1 MVCYSERDGLLLR
14 HQLNGLVFHDEEE
27 FFDVIEVD
35 LHLHTTFS
43 DGTLCPTEL
52 VSLCAER
59 GLKIISI
66 SDHDSTEGLEEAFQA
81 AHTYPELTV
90 VPGIELSTDI
100 PGSEI
105 HILGYFVDYRS
116 ADFQKVL
123 EAFRSGRESRASSMV
138 ERLNALGIDIE
149 WNRVQDISGGGAI
162 GRPHIAQAMV
172 EKEYVKYPREAFDRF
187 IGKNGPAYVERMKL
201 TPVDAIS
208 MLLDNGALPVIA
220 HPTYSVAKSDRGA
233 VSDLR
238 DILNDLKKAG
248 LVGMEVF
255 YSDYTPEQV
264 KYLESLSIELELIP
278 CGGSDY
284 HASGNPD
291 EPEPGS
297 VGPPM
302 ETFDR
307 LMELKSS

>member
-1 MVCYSERDGLLLR
+1 MV
-14 HQLNGLVFHDEEE
+14 
-27 FFDVIEVD
+27 EVD

-43 DGTLCPTEL
+43 DGMLSPTEL
-52 VSLCAER
+52 VSLCAKR
-59 GLKIISI
+59 GLKVISI

-81 AHTYPELTV
+81 ARAYPELTV
-90 VPGIELSTDI
+90 IPGIELSTDI

-105 HILGYFVDYRS
+105 HILGYFVNYKS
-116 ADFQKVL
+116 VNFQKVL
-123 EAFRSGRESRASSMV
+123 ETFRAGRQSRASSMV
-138 ERLNALGIDIE
+138 ERLNELGINIE
-149 WNRVQDISGGGAI
+149 WERVQAISGGGAI

-172 EKEYVKYPREAFDRF
+172 EKGYVKYPKEAFDSF
-187 IGKNGPAYVERMKL
+187 IGKNGPAYVERTKL
-201 TPVDAIS
+201 TPADAIS
-208 MLLDNGALPVIA
+208 MLIDNGALPVIA
-220 HPTYSVAKSDRGA
+220 HPTYSVTKSDRGE
-233 VSDLR
+233 VSDLK

-264 KYLESLSIELELIP
+264 NYLERLSIELDLIP

-307 LMELKSS
+307 LSELNSN